1 MYYNQ
6 LNLSE
11 IWVNLINE
19 GAVLKTQTI
28 QKLIISLGLV
38 MLMAMFAGCSSKPS
52 PWTKKESPWGQS
64 GKSLGGEAPA
74 AEEYKDDLAAPA
86 DDMNARYDESADSYA
101 ADSGSA
107 DGDIMSLPGNYY
119 AVQVMASVDIDR
131 VYKFAERNQLSVRY
145 VIPTER
151 DGVTWHVLLLDVY
164 PDFAAAKAGVA
175 EMEGLLPTQ
184 PWIRKIGSIQK
195 LVP

>member
-1 MYYNQ
+1 MAKFT
-6 LNLSE
+6 LT
-11 IWVNLINE
+11 E

-38 MLMAMFAGCSSKPS
+38 MLMAMFAGCSGKPS

-86 DDMNARYDESADSYA
+86 DDMIYGDPVDPYA
-101 ADSGSA
+101 SEPAPMGMVDQAPA
-107 DGDIMSLPGNYY
+107 DGDIMSLPSNYY

-145 VIPTER
+145 VIPTLR

-164 PDFAAAKAGVA
+164 PDFAAAKAGAA
-175 EMEGLLPTQ
+175 EMEGLLPTK
-184 PWIRKIGSIQK
+184 PWIRKVGSIQK